1 MDRAAAIGEL
11 PEVYATAIRLVDDGL
26 EHDAIAQRLGIA
38 VESVGPLLR
47 VAGAKLAYVLAT
59 TERMSK
65 SCGHETVTDEEVVP

>member
-11 PEVYATAIRLVDDGL
+11 PEAYATAIRLADDGL
-26 EHDAIAQRLGIA
+26 EHDAIAQRLGVA

-47 VAGAKLAYVLAT
+47 VASAKLARVLA

-65 SCGHETVTDEEVVP
+65 SCGRETVPDEEVVP